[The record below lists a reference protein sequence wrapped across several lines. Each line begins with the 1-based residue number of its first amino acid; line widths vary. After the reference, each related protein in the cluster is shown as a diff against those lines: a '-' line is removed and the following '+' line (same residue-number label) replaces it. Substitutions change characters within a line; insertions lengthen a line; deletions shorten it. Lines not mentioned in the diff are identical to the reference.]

1 MRQNGNDKNIVSG
14 YQSKIIAI
22 ALRIPSI
29 KAMFFNKISFFA
41 DISEGRNSLKI

>member
-22 ALRIPSI
+22 AQIIPST
-29 KAMFFNKISFFA
+29 KAIFFNKVSVFE
-41 DISEGRNSLKI
+41 DISEGRNVLKI